1 MIRLENELFEMKQN
15 SNQLVIENEKKD
27 QLLEAYQ
34 IYMENLEKEKNEMM
48 SILQRT
54 EAVITS
60 ITGIEYDA

>member
-15 SNQLVIENEKKD
+15 NNQLVIENERKD

>member
-15 SNQLVIENEKKD
+15 NNQLVIENEKKD

>member
-15 SNQLVIENEKKD
+15 NNQLVIENEKKD

-34 IYMENLEKEKNEMM
+34 IYMENLEKEKNEIM

>member
-1 MIRLENELFEMKQN
+1 MKQN
-15 SNQLVIENEKKD
+15 NNQLVIENEKKD

>member
-15 SNQLVIENEKKD
+15 NNQLVIENEKKD

-60 ITGIEYDA
+60 ISGIEYDA

>member
-1 MIRLENELFEMKQN
+1 MIRLEYELFEMKQN
-15 SNQLVIENEKKD
+15 NNQLVIENEKKD